1 MLIAA
6 INYGNNFI
14 IWFRVVLHHAA
25 EWTGVHINCT
35 TSRRLAGA
43 GIGTRSRRFADINLP
58 RFVLEGNIPAADRI
72 IDDFIAAAKL
82 AGIVHIP
89 KTFDSNSLSPAFP

>member
-1 MLIAA
+1 MDWSAYKLY
-6 INYGNNFI
+6 NLSK
-14 IWFRVVLHHAA
+14 V
-25 EWTGVHINCT
+25 
-35 TSRRLAGA
+35 GA

-82 AGIVHIP
+82 AGMVHNIL
-89 KTFDSNSLSPAFP
+89 KTFLIQIPWAQLSHRAILFRVQVS